1 MLRHELPHTPDI
13 ISIKGSG
20 TSCTVIYEVIAVV
33 SYEMGCTLIYE
44 VIAVVIYESSCT
56 LIYEVIAVVIYGSSC
71 TMIYEAINTVSL
83 IHESREGSPHIRP
96 GIDNTALTAVSFTH
110 GWS

>member
-33 SYEMGCTLIYE
+33 SYEMG
-44 VIAVVIYESSCT
+44 CT